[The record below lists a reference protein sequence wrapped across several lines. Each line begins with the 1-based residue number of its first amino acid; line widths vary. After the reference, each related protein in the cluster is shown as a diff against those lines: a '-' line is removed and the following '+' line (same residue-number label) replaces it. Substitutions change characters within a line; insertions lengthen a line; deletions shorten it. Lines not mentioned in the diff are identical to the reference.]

1 MKPILIVVAVLLVV
15 AVTTKS
21 HFAGLGGTVDNALN
35 AIPPVSIPSILDQ
48 SEDAG
53 SELKLVLLA
62 LMPEG
67 FDNTEMQLEA
77 GEYLFIIGNRTGLK
91 EVSIRLDRKGN
102 ERIAATVAGGRQRDW
117 KKRLKLTAG
126 TYFVTVNDNPKW
138 TCQIVVGR

>member
-67 FDNTEMQLEA
+67 FERNS
-77 GEYLFIIGNRTGLK
+77 TG
-91 EVSIRLDRKGN
+91 S
-102 ERIAATVAGGRQRDW
+102 
-117 KKRLKLTAG
+117 
-126 TYFVTVNDNPKW
+126 P
-138 TCQIVVGR
+138 